1 MSTTDELADDIE
13 ASDVDSDV
21 DRSRKDESK
30 RKKIKKKK
38 VHRISGNLPPSSR
51 NSGKLKD
58 TDYLDDEE
66 DETLISSLTFNDVR
80 SKKKEK
86 TAHKEEKTPRS
97 PKKKK
102 KKGKTESKTK
112 AKHLESKD
120 KKKKKKI
127 EKSEEEIERHHKN
140 LLEQALRRVSDRS
153 MENPSEIFLVSGDS
167 GVGKS
172 HWIESET
179 RRILQTIRRDESDND
194 SEETDEISED
204 DRSQFFPV
212 VCRGTCEIPPRS
224 NSAYGDDNNKNVGDS
239 STEALYMIGCGI
251 SRSPMHA
258 ITEALNDL
266 IRSLMISDN
275 FQEGIGEPEA
285 MSNTSEIFGSKEVW
299 KKRIEEALGTTEAS
313 HLASTGLVP
322 ELAVLLNLPGLRHV
336 GEKKRIMQLWDW
348 NTPYRFHRSCLA
360 IRDLLRAITEYHH
373 PVIMVIGNLHHAD
386 KDTYRLLNF
395 LLTGCHWDEKYA
407 AEVGNINDDRSEE
420 LTLISGAEAINSTA
434 TRLQNFLF
442 VGLHEEN
449 STTRNNM
456 LHSLEYSFRRR
467 KKPSFEENRNLAKTR
482 EQSPIHSHLTKI
494 CMEPFSIRR
503 VGDVLCSTIL
513 NFNETKIRDEDETF
527 DLKENLDELARIIYE
542 WTGGNVFYVKQVF
555 EYLKEE
561 GAITLSS
568 SRKLN
573 MNKVQAQSRHW
584 NNSTIGLIA
593 ARIVRQP
600 KALRF
605 VLINASVFRQTH
617 LEFSVNELFHLFDAA
632 YGQTKKGE
640 SGFPLES
647 ISELE
652 SALNLACDLGFMK
665 RTTCRWNSNEKSHRW
680 AFAHTMIRDEAYS
693 LFAKKKIRKKMEIH
707 LILGT
712 KASAL
717 AFVPTSSEQEQD
729 ERSGDMSLSNVE
741 YDTFKFL
748 AADQLAIAEDIL
760 DQDYNRVAIMF
771 VETAEM
777 CILKSAFYAAIRYLT
792 VGLGILERNGGCFT
806 TENHGICLKSYLLLA
821 RLHAVCGVDTNETE
835 KAFRK
840 IAKNGKNLKDQIML
854 HQAEI
859 GILMG
864 KKNYQEAL
872 KRAMSSLELLG
883 EILPQK
889 VDGPKMISRQIEN
902 VIQETRRRD
911 NQNLLQPAHCT
922 EKKTFDLMT
931 LLSNWIEISR
941 LCESD
946 GYQELAT
953 IRMMNICLISGFTPQ
968 YSMAF
973 AHFGAILMERSF
985 ATNDSNTA
993 KEGYRMGQICE
1004 KIACVKTFYGMY
1016 FHHVGKKG
1024 FDPIFNTLAEY
1035 KLFFFFFKRWAFPC
1049 NLSSLHQSLE
1059 TPLPTFAWTNTKHL

>member
-21 DRSRKDESK
+21 DRYRKDESK
-30 RKKIKKKK
+30 RRKNKKKK
-38 VHRISGNLPPSSR
+38 VHRISGNLLPSSR
-51 NSGKLKD
+51 NSGNVKD

-86 TAHKEEKTPRS
+86 TSRKEEKTPRS

-102 KKGKTESKTK
+102 KKGKTELKTK
-112 AKHLESKD
+112 TKQSEPKD

-127 EKSEEEIERHHKN
+127 EKSEEEIGPHHKI
-140 LLEQALRRVSDRS
+140 LLEQALRRVSDRG
-153 MENPSEIFLVSGDS
+153 MENPSEIFLISGDS

-179 RRILQTIRRDESDND
+179 KRILQTIRQDESDND

-204 DRSQFFPV
+204 DNSQFFPV
-212 VCRGTCEIPPRS
+212 VCRGTCEIPPRRT
-224 NSAYGDDNNKNVGDS
+224 SAHDDDHNKNVGDS
-239 STEALYMIGCGI
+239 STEAFYKKGCGI

-258 ITEALNDL
+258 ITEALNNL
-266 IRSLMISDN
+266 IRSLMISNN

-336 GEKKRIMQLWDW
+336 SERKRIMQLWDW

-373 PVIMVIGNLHHAD
+373 PVIMVINNLHYAD

-395 LLTGCHWDEKYA
+395 ILTGCHWDEEYA
-407 AEVGNINDDRSEE
+407 ADDDDESEE
-420 LTLISGAEAINSTA
+420 LALMSGAEAISSTA

-467 KKPSFEENRNLAKTR
+467 KKPSFEENWKLAKTR
-482 EQSPIHSHLTKI
+482 EQSPIHSHVTKI

-503 VGDVLCSTIL
+503 VGDVLRSTIL
-513 NFNETKIRDEDETF
+513 NLNETKIRDEDETF
-527 DLKENLDELARIIYE
+527 DFKEDLDELARIIYE
-542 WTGGNVFYVKQVF
+542 WTGGNIFYVMQVF

-561 GAITLSS
+561 GAITLAS

-573 MNKVQAQSRHW
+573 MNKVQAQSRQW

-593 ARIVRQP
+593 ARIVRLP

-617 LEFSVNELFHLFDAA
+617 LEFSINELFHLFDAA

-693 LFAKKKIRKKMEIH
+693 LFAKKKIRKKMETH

-760 DQDYNRVAIMF
+760 DQDYNGVAIMF

-777 CILKSAFYAAIRYLT
+777 CILKSAFFAAIRYLN

-806 TENHGICLKSYLLLA
+806 SENHGICLKSYLLLA
-821 RLHAVCGVDTNETE
+821 RLYAVCGLDTNEIE
-835 KAFRK
+835 KVFRE

-859 GILMG
+859 GISMG

-872 KRAMSSLELLG
+872 KRVMSSLELLG

-889 VDGPKMISRQIEN
+889 VDGSKMISRQIEN

-911 NQNLLQPAHCT
+911 NQKFLQPAQCT
-922 EKKTFDLMT
+922 DKKIFDTMT

-941 LCESD
+941 LCENE
-946 GYQELAT
+946 GYQELAA

-968 YSMAF
+968 YSMSF
-973 AHFGAILMERSF
+973 AHFGAILMERSL
-985 ATNDSNTA
+985 ATNDSNIA

-1004 KIACVKTFYGMY
+1004 KTACVNTFYGMY

-1024 FDPIFNTLAEY
+1024 FDQTFNTLAKY
-1035 KLFFFFFKRWAFPC
+1035 KLFTFFFKRWAFPC
-1049 NLSSLHQSLE
+1049 DLSSLYQSLE
-1059 TPLPTFAWTNTKHL
+1059 TPIPTFAWTNTKHL